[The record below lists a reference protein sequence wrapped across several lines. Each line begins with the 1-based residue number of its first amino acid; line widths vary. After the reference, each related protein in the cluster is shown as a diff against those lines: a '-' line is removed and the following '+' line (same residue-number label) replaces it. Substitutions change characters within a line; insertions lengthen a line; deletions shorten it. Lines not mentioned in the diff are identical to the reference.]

1 MPEQTSKQAH
11 GAALSDI
18 MLASARNVRAVLA
31 GRSLSDSL
39 GQTQAGLRA
48 PAQAIAF
55 HTMRHL
61 GLARQ
66 IKQILL
72 RRTPPDPVFDALL
85 LVAISLVETAAG
97 HAGTQADDGAGVAA
111 TSESLSA
118 ADRHIPVY
126 AVHTVVNQAVTV
138 AGQQRGMQRYKAL
151 LNGALRRFLRERPA
165 ILAQARQNPEAVY
178 NHPAWWIKRLRKD
191 YPNDWQALLRA
202 ANQPGPMI
210 LRVNARRSSV
220 SAMLDELG
228 SAGIDARQAG
238 ADAILLPEP
247 RPVQAIPGFD
257 EGKWSVQDLAAQQ
270 AARLLPLQPGM
281 RVLDACSAPG
291 GKTAHMLERADLNL
305 LALDADA
312 QRLAR
317 VSDNLRRL
325 RLDGPHVQVR
335 CAEAENLETWWDGQC
350 FDAVLADV
358 PCTGSGVVRRHPD
371 IRWLRREEDIARTS
385 ALQARIMDTLWQT
398 VRPGGHMLYATCSIF
413 PQECGQQAEAF
424 AARHAD
430 AQALP
435 APGQILPLERDGA
448 VTCDGFFYA
457 LFAKKA

>member
-1 MPEQTSKQAH
+1 
-11 GAALSDI
+11 
-18 MLASARNVRAVLA
+18 MLASAHNVRAVLA

-39 GQTQAGLRA
+39 SQTPAALRA

-55 HTMRHL
+55 HAMRHL

-72 RRTPPDPVFDALL
+72 RRTPPDPLFDALL
-85 LVAISLVETAAG
+85 LVAITLVETAAG
-97 HAGTQADDGAGVAA
+97 HAEARSDDSMSAAA
-111 TSESLSA
+111 TPEGLSS

-165 ILAQARQNPEAVY
+165 ILAQARQNPEAAY
-178 NHPAWWIKRLRKD
+178 NHPAWWIKRLRND
-191 YPNDWQALLRA
+191 YPDDWQALLRA
-202 ANQPGPMI
+202 ANRPGPMI
-210 LRVNARRSSV
+210 LRVNVRRSSI
-220 SAMLDELG
+220 SDMLRELS
-228 SAGIDARQAG
+228 SAGIDAHQAG
-238 ADAILLPEP
+238 MDAILLPEP

-270 AARLLPLQPGM
+270 AARLLPLQSGM

-305 LALDADA
+305 TALDADA

-325 RLDGPHVQVR
+325 RLDGPHVQMH
-335 CAEAENLETWWDGQC
+335 CAEAENLETWWDGQA

-371 IRWLRREEDIARTS
+371 IRWLRREDDVARTS
-385 ALQARIMDTLWQT
+385 ALQARIADALWRT
-398 VRPGGHMLYATCSIF
+398 VRPGGHLLYATCSIF
-413 PQECGQQAEAF
+413 HQECGQQAAAF

-430 AQALP
+430 AQPMP
-435 APGQILPLERDGA
+435 APGQILPLERDGV
-448 VTCDGFFYA
+448 VTSDGFFYA